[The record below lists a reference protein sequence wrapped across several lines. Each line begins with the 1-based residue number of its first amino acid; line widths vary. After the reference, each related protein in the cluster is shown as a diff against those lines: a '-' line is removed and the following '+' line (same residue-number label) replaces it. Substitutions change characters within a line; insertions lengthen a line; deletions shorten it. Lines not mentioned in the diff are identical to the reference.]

1 MPDDRLHSTWLHSDR
16 FIPAR
21 FLRPVLRFTRVEAA
35 GGLVL
40 LLAAVA
46 ALVWANLPST
56 DSYERF
62 WESSVD
68 IRIGAGALHETLR
81 GLVNDGLMTIFFFVV
96 GLEIKRELVH
106 GELQDPKTAA
116 LPVLAAVGGM
126 VIPAAIYLAFA
137 AGIGAA
143 HGWAVPVAT
152 DIAFSLGVLALL
164 GNRVPVGARLFLLT
178 LAIADDIGGI
188 VVIALA
194 YTEQVRVWW
203 LLGSIATLV
212 AVWAAG
218 RVKVRALTFYCLAAF
233 AAWFCLLE
241 SGVHAT
247 LSGVALA
254 FLTPAAALYGDEQ
267 YRDRTRRILGRY
279 ETDAAAPHGDE
290 RIDQAA
296 LALAA
301 VARES
306 VSPLDRLDRALHPW
320 SSFAVVPIFALANA
334 GVRFAGIDLAEAA
347 THPVT
352 LGLLAGKVI
361 GITGFTW
368 LAVRLGWGRLP
379 RATGWR
385 QVVGLAAV
393 ARESVSPLD
402 RLDRALHPWSS
413 FAVVPIFAL
422 ANAGVRFAGIDLA
435 EAATHPVT
443 LGVAL
448 GLLAGKVIGITGFT
462 WLAVRLGW
470 GRLPR
475 ATGWR
480 HVVGLAAVAGIG
492 FTVAL
497 FIAGLAFTDPLL
509 ADQAKLGIFA
519 GSLLAGLLGYVV
531 LRLTPPEGGQDTAE
545 DA

>member
-1 MPDDRLHSTWLHSDR
+1 VPDERLHSTWLHSDR

-40 LLAAVA
+40 LVATIA
-46 ALVWANLPST
+46 ALIWANLPFT
-56 DSYERF
+56 DSYRLF
-62 WESSVD
+62 WERSVD
-68 IRIGAGALHETLR
+68 IGIGSLAFHETLR

-126 VIPAAIYLAFA
+126 VVPAAIYLGLA
-137 AGIGAA
+137 AGSGAG
-143 HGWAVPVAT
+143 HGWAIPVAT

-188 VVIALA
+188 AVIALA
-194 YTEQVRVWW
+194 YTKGVRTWW

-212 AVWAAG
+212 AIWAAG
-218 RVKVRALTFYCLAAF
+218 RVKVRSLAFYCLAAF
-233 AAWFCLLE
+233 AAWLCLLE

-247 LSGVALA
+247 LAGVALA
-254 FLTPAAALYGDEQ
+254 LLTPATALYNDEQ
-267 YRDRTRRILGRY
+267 YRDRARRILGRY
-279 ETDAAAPHGDE
+279 EVDAAAPHGGE
-290 RIDQAA
+290 RVDQAA

-301 VARES
+301 IARES

-320 SSFAVVPIFALANA
+320 SSFAVVPLFALANA
-334 GVRFAGIDLAEAA
+334 GVRFAGIDLGE
-347 THPVT
+347 
-352 LGLLAGKVI
+352 
-361 GITGFTW
+361 
-368 LAVRLGWGRLP
+368 
-379 RATGWR
+379 
-385 QVVGLAAV
+385 VV
-393 ARESVSPLD
+393 
-402 RLDRALHPWSS
+402 
-413 FAVVPIFAL
+413 
-422 ANAGVRFAGIDLA
+422 
-435 EAATHPVT
+435 THPVT
-443 LGVAL
+443 LGVAV
-448 GLLAGKVIGITGFT
+448 GLLAGKIVGITAFT

-480 HVVGLAAVAGIG
+480 HVVGLSAVAGIG

-509 ADQAKLGIFA
+509 ADRAKLGVFA
-519 GSLLAGLLGYVV
+519 GSLTAGIVGYCV
-531 LRLTPPEGGQDTAE
+531 LRSTPRLPAAYQDAE
-545 DA
+545 